1 MQLQSPNPH
10 PELQPYIT
18 RHVIHIKKR
27 EVKLKIFKIRK
38 KKIKN
43 RAIPGELSAAKHNL
57 NNFIFFFSLSI
68 SISLSLSH
76 PLFLF
81 HSTTNRGDGR
91 LYLRWPSSASGRA
104 GDWSR
109 GWRRFRVLRGAATWP
124 STSRG
129 GFLLRL

>member
-57 NNFIFFFSLSI
+57 NNFIFFFLSLYLYF
-68 SISLSLSH
+68 SLSLSSSVFV
-76 PLFLF
+76 PLNNQQGRRPALPSVAVLCLWEGRRLEQRLAPVSGTSGGGHVAF
-81 HSTTNRGDGR
+81 HFP
-91 LYLRWPSSASGRA
+91 RWFSS
-104 GDWSR
+104 
-109 GWRRFRVLRGAATWP
+109 
-124 STSRG
+124 
-129 GFLLRL
+129 